1 MKKRKNIQPLD
12 FDMAS
17 EAYQTAGVEATPSP
31 SNEEKK
37 SVKQT
42 VYDWDR
48 FCFICDKVLVAKVK
62 AIAEKEGLSIRE
74 LMEHMITIG
83 ISRYERKNGAVNV
96 DVPIS
101 KKKIKDI
108 I

>member
-1 MKKRKNIQPLD
+1 MKKNIQPLD

-17 EAYQTAGVEATPSP
+17 VAYQTAGVDITPTP

-37 SVKQT
+37 SATQP

-48 FCFICDKVLVAKVK
+48 FCFVCDKSLIAKVK
-62 AIAEKEGLSIRE
+62 AIAEKERLTIRQ
-74 LMEHMITIG
+74 LMERMMTIG
-83 ISRYERKNGAVNV
+83 INRYERKNGAINV
-96 DVPIS
+96 DIPVS

-108 I
+108 L